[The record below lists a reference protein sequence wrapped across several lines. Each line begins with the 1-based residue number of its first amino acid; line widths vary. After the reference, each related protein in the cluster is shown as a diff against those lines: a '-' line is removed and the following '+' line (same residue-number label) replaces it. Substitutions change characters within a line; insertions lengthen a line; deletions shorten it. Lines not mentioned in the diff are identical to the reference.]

1 MANGAVEWVCTPKD
15 FLDFGTREAI
25 DQALYRLVKAGEMRR
40 VGRGLYRMTG
50 IGEVQKSAA
59 VDLDSAVAA
68 LARRY
73 GVRMMPDGMFA
84 ANQLGL
90 TNAVPAEAIYVTDGH
105 SRTLKIDGRTVQFRH
120 AGPQVMWWAGRPAG
134 PVVQALRWLGRDA
147 ATDDRVIS
155 ELQRRLSAEVKSDLV
170 QNIRSLPGW
179 AIPLVRSIAADTISS
194 E

>member
-147 ATDDRVIS
+147 ATDDRVIF